1 MMKQTKSMVQALSME
16 YDVSMFKRKPF
27 YSFIKRIAD
36 IVLSSLVLICFSWLY
51 LILWLLVKLTSKGP
65 AFYGHVRVGKNGKHF
80 KVWKFRSMK
89 IDNRPLEEIFTKEQM
104 EEYKRDFK
112 VTNDPRIT
120 KIGKFLR
127 KTSLDEL
134 PQFWNVF
141 IGQMSFVG
149 FRPILDEEYEKYG
162 NNKELLTKLRPGITG
177 YWASHGR
184 SLTSYDDRIKMELY
198 YSVKFSFWLDI
209 RIVWHTF
216 ISVLKSE
223 GAK

>member
-1 MMKQTKSMVQALSME
+1 MKQTKSMVQALSME

-65 AFYGHVRVGKNGKHF
+65 GFYGHVRIGKNGKKF

-120 KIGKFLR
+120 KIGRFLR

>member
-1 MMKQTKSMVQALSME
+1 MKQTKSMVEALSME
-16 YDVSMFKRKPF
+16 YNISMFKKKPF
-27 YSFIKRIAD
+27 YSFIKRFAD
-36 IVLSSLVLICFSWLY
+36 IILSLLVIIIFSWLFI
-51 LILWLLVKLTSKGP
+51 ILWLLVKCTSRGP
-65 AFYGHVRVGKNGKHF
+65 AFYGHLRVGKDGKKF

-120 KIGKFLR
+120 KVGKFLR

-149 FRPILDEEYEKYG
+149 FRPIIDDEFEKYG
-162 NNKELLTKLRPGITG
+162 ENKELLTKLKPGITG

-184 SLTSYDDRIKMELY
+184 SLTTYEERMKMELY
-198 YSVKFSFWLDI
+198 YSVKYSFWLDI
-209 RIVWHTF
+209 RIVFHTF

>member
-1 MMKQTKSMVQALSME
+1 MKQTKSMVQALSME

-65 AFYGHVRVGKNGKHF
+65 GFYGHDRIGKNGKKF
-80 KVWKFRSMK
+80 KIWKFRSMK

-149 FRPILDEEYEKYG
+149 FRPILEEEYEKYG

-209 RIVWHTF
+209 RIIWHTF
-216 ISVLKSE
+216 IGVLKSE

>member
-1 MMKQTKSMVQALSME
+1 MKQTKSMKLALNMD
-16 YDVSMFKRKPF
+16 YNVSMYKKKPF
-27 YSFIKRIAD
+27 YSFIKRLAD
-36 IVLSSLVLICFSWLY
+36 IVLSLILLILFSWLY
-51 LILWLLVKLTSKGP
+51 VILWLLVKLTSKGP

-89 IDNRPLEEIFTKEQM
+89 MDSRPLEEIFTKEQM

-120 KIGKFLR
+120 TFGKFLR

-134 PQFWNVF
+134 PQLWNVF

-162 NNKELLTKLRPGITG
+162 ENKELLTKLKPGITG

-184 SLTSYDDRIKMELY
+184 SLTSYDDRMKMELY
-198 YSVKFSFWLDI
+198 YSVNYSLWLDI
-209 RIVWHTF
+209 RIFFHTF
-216 ISVLKSE
+216 IGVLKSE

>member
-1 MMKQTKSMVQALSME
+1 MKQTKSMVQALSME

>member
-1 MMKQTKSMVQALSME
+1 MKQTKSMVEALSME
-16 YDVSMFKRKPF
+16 YDISMFKKKPF
-27 YSFIKRIAD
+27 YSFIKRFAD
-36 IVLSSLVLICFSWLY
+36 IILSLLVIIIFSWLFI
-51 LILWLLVKLTSKGP
+51 ILWLLVKCTSRGP
-65 AFYGHVRVGKNGKHF
+65 AFYGHLRIGKNGKKF

-120 KIGKFLR
+120 KVGKFLR

-149 FRPILDEEYEKYG
+149 FRPIIDDEYEKYG
-162 NNKELLTKLRPGITG
+162 ENKELLTKLKPGITG

-184 SLTSYDDRIKMELY
+184 SLTTYEERMKMELY
-198 YSVKFSFWLDI
+198 YSVKYSFWLDI
-209 RIVWHTF
+209 RIVYHTF

>member
-1 MMKQTKSMVQALSME
+1 MKQTKSMAVALNMD
-16 YDVSMFKRKPF
+16 YNVSMYKKKPI
-27 YSFIKRIAD
+27 YSFIKRFAD
-36 IVLSSLVLICFSWLY
+36 IIISLFFLILFSWLY
-51 LILWLLVKLTSKGP
+51 VIIFIILKCTSKGP
-65 AFYGHVRVGKNGKHF
+65 AFYGHERIGKNGKKF

-89 IDNRPLEEIFTKEQM
+89 IDNRPLEEILTKEQM
-104 EEYKRDFK
+104 EEYKRDYK
-112 VTNDPRIT
+112 VTNDPRVT
-120 KIGKFLR
+120 GFGKFLR

-149 FRPILDEEYEKYG
+149 FRPILEEEYEKYG
-162 NNKELLTKLRPGITG
+162 DNKELLTKLKPGITG

-198 YSVKFSFWLDI
+198 YSVKYSFWLDI
-209 RIVWHTF
+209 RIMYHTF
-216 ISVLKSE
+216 IGVLKSE